1 MTAAGVLATR
11 CICYSARMMGMS
23 LRLGLAIVLLAS
35 ALPAHAQTPSD
46 LSSRPGTLN
55 NGKLVNGDALED
67 VDKRLPFAKRE
78 VSRRM
83 HRPPEEYR
91 LPAPN
96 LRPPPP
102 LTLDVAPIPLP
113 DPRPR
118 VMFNKDFPSLKF
130 EREEEYG
137 FKSTGRG
144 G

>member
-1 MTAAGVLATR
+1 MMKAT
-11 CICYSARMMGMS
+11 
-23 LRLGLAIVLLAS
+23 LPVGLALALLA
-35 ALPAHAQTPSD
+35 AVPARAQTAGD
-46 LSSRPGTLN
+46 LSPRTPN
-55 NGKLVNGDALED
+55 LVNGGALED
-67 VDKRLPFAKRE
+67 VDKKLPFAKRE

-102 LTLDVAPIPLP
+102 LTIDVAPVPLP

-118 VMFNKDFPSLKF
+118 VLFNKDFPTLKF

-137 FKSTGRG
+137 FKFSERG

>member
-1 MTAAGVLATR
+1 MLSKTALLLGLTVAWLAT
-11 CICYSARMMGMS
+11 A
-23 LRLGLAIVLLAS
+23 
-35 ALPAHAQTPSD
+35 PTHAQTASD
-46 LSSRPGTLN
+46 LSPRSP
-55 NGKLVNGDALED
+55 KLTNGDALED
-67 VDKRLPFAKRE
+67 VEKKLPFSQRM
-78 VSRRM
+78 VNRRQQ
-83 HRPPEEYR
+83 RPPEEFK
-91 LPAPN
+91 LPPPN

-137 FKSTGRG
+137 FKFSGQG

>member
-1 MTAAGVLATR
+1 MMKATL
-11 CICYSARMMGMS
+11 S
-23 LRLGLAIVLLAS
+23 LGLALALLA
-35 ALPAHAQTPSD
+35 AMPFEFQAARAQTPAD
-46 LSSRPGTLN
+46 LSPRTPN
-55 NGKLVNGDALED
+55 LVNGSALED
-67 VDKRLPFAKRE
+67 VDKKLPISKRE
-78 VSRRM
+78 VSRRS

-102 LTLDVAPIPLP
+102 LTIDVAPVPLP

-130 EREEEYG
+130 EREDEYG
-137 FKSTGRG
+137 FKFNERG